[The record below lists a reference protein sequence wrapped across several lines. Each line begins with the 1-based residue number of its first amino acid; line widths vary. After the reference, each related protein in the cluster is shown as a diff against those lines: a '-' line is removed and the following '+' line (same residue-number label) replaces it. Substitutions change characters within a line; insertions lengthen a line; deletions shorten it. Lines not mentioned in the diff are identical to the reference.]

1 MNLRKELASAIH
13 HENFDVT
20 AEGIFFPKQGVMA
33 SGEYFDRING
43 GEWERTPNLV
53 VTEGLA
59 LILSVA
65 FGSTAKPAGHYL
77 ALFSGAAA
85 PAANW
90 TAASFAAAASEIV
103 SMTEGY
109 TSPTR
114 PVWTPP
120 ASTATGSIDNM
131 AAIAD
136 DGQRLARPRSSVD
149 ALPLVAQCS
158 EGVPVQRAL
167 PQVAVRHGRHKAPAG
182 AQLQLSGRGD
192 VHVCGVPNEQ
202 PGAVSGAL
210 QCRVLGGG
218 VDACQRHQGNVGHQK
233 APLRYWSEL
242 PSGRM
247 K

>member
-1 MNLRKELASAIH
+1 MTLRKELAAAIH

-43 GEWERTPNLV
+43 GDWERTPNLI

-59 LILSVA
+59 HILSVA
-65 FGSTAKPAGHYL
+65 LGATAKPAGYYL

-120 ASTATGSIDNM
+120 ASTATNSIDNM
-131 AAIAD
+131 AAIASVTMATA
-136 DGQRLARPRSSVD
+136 GQL
-149 ALPLVAQCS
+149 
-158 EGVPVQRAL
+158 
-167 PQVAVRHGRHKAPAG
+167 
-182 AQLQLSGRGD
+182 
-192 VHVCGVPNEQ
+192 N
-202 PGAVSGAL
+202 VSGAAML
-210 QCRVLGGG
+210 TNSTRGGTTGKLISATKYAAERVFQNGDTYDIGYRLSLT
-218 VDACQRHQGNVGHQK
+218 V
-233 APLRYWSEL
+233 
-242 PSGRM
+242 
-247 K
+247 